1 MIDRSKIQLALEADM
16 ASDILWFADVRGAI
30 REENP
35 QLSKADVRQETLDL
49 VRDFLQ
55 REIMCIGKYE
65 ITGPTQFRVRRW
77 AISPDEAV
85 RYIDEAWK
93 ADADRPL
100 RPGEICEFDRPED
113 CLPPKD
119 QVD

>member
-1 MIDRSKIQLALEADM
+1 MIDREKIRLILEDEM
-16 ASDILWFADVRGAI
+16 DSDLLWFGDVPSAI
-30 REENP
+30 AEENP
-35 QLSKADVRQETLDL
+35 QLSKADVRRETLDL

-55 REIMCIGKYE
+55 RGIMCIGRYE
-65 ITGPTQFRVRRW
+65 ITGPTQFCVRRW
-77 AISPDEAV
+77 EMAPDEAV
-85 RYIDEAWK
+85 RYIDEAWQ
-93 ADADRPL
+93 ADIDRPL

>member
-1 MIDRSKIQLALEADM
+1 MKRVLLISTSTLHGRGYLDHCAEE
-16 ASDILWFADVRGAI
+16 IL
-30 REENP
+30 
-35 QLSKADVRQETLDL
+35 
-49 VRDFLQ
+49 DFLQ

-77 AISPDEAV
+77 AMSPDEAV